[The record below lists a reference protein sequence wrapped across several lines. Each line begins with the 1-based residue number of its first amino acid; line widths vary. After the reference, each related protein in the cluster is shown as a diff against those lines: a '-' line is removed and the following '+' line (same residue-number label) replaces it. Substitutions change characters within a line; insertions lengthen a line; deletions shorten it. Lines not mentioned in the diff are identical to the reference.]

1 MGKKHF
7 QEYGEIDDTC
17 LRNILFDYWRI
28 EIHVGS
34 RRKKSKKIV
43 RVSCVRLSILEIEN
57 DPRDADNFIITRFV
71 A

>member
-1 MGKKHF
+1 MSQK
-7 QEYGEIDDTC
+7 YS
-17 LRNILFDYWRI
+17 FDYWRI

-34 RRKKSKKIV
+34 KRKKSKKIV
-43 RVSCVRLSILEIEN
+43 RVSCVKLSILEIEN